1 MIHSMTGYGE
11 AQHVRDGV
19 SYAMSIRTV
28 NGRYIKLSIR
38 LPEHLQ
44 SLEHEIEKVLR
55 SRVAR
60 GSISFSLQVRSE
72 DQPVFRAINTAAL
85 QHYVDTMGK
94 VRVPGGLQATMD
106 LAALTLLPGVCEPVA
121 LDDGAR
127 QGQLETVLELTHRAL
142 DALIRMRSQEGEAL
156 CRDLLQHLGAIR
168 SELKAIQTL
177 APNVIEEYHERLRTR
192 VAALMRESRVELE
205 ADSLTREIAIFAER
219 SDVAEEITRMFSH
232 LEQFE
237 QLCERG
243 EQVGRTL
250 DFLAQELLR
259 EVNTIGSKSNDA
271 AIARSV
277 VEIKGR
283 VDRLK
288 EQVQNVE

>member
-19 SYAMSIRTV
+19 SYALNIRTV

-44 SLEHEIEKVLR
+44 SLEHEVEKVLR
-55 SRVAR
+55 ARVAR
-60 GSISFSLQVRSE
+60 GSVSCSLQIRSE
-72 DQPVFRAINTAAL
+72 DQPVFRTINKAAL
-85 QHYVDTMGK
+85 QHYVDAMGQ

-106 LAALTLLPGVCEPVA
+106 LASLTMLPGVCEPVA
-121 LDDGAR
+121 LDDAAR

-142 DALIRMRSQEGEAL
+142 DAVIRMRSQEGEAL
-156 CRDLLQHLGAIR
+156 CRDLLHHLGAIR
-168 SELKAIQTL
+168 AELDTIGTR

-237 QLCERG
+237 QLCNRG